1 MTDRFSFVASLPLT
15 DAQDAAVE
23 LKRATGLGAVAAM
36 VSANIQ
42 GTNIG
47 ECELDPLWA
56 AAQAQAMPIIVHPV
70 LVEAAPRA
78 ARFGL
83 TQIAQYTFDTTLG
96 VGSLIFSG
104 VLDRFPTLSLIL
116 SHGGGAFP
124 YLLGRFDVM
133 HARMDRAGQGDV
145 AQKAP
150 SAYAGRIGY
159 DTILHAPKALRFLAD
174 AVGIG
179 QLALGTDE
187 AFPPADRDPMAS
199 LKQAGFSAA
208 EIGLDCG
215 CQSAPAVPEVGLIWA
230 SFKSQRCKGTS
241 MDVDLQNV
249 FARIDR
255 DELIKVALD
264 LGNIDSPTGR
274 EGPVAD
280 YVQDWLRREGFDA
293 RKVGLYPDRPNVLAT
308 LPGSGNGRSL
318 CFNSHMDTA
327 VHHEEWWATR
337 NASDPIFHSA
347 WREDDM
353 LVGNGIVNDKGPMA
367 TWLMAA
373 KAIKDSGVKLKGDL
387 VLMAVVGEIGVEP
400 VDEFQP
406 PEYIAKE
413 AGTRYAITHGGVAD
427 YALVAEGTDFG
438 IVGVEAGKA
447 FFKITVFGNDYPIY
461 TPYIPRPS
469 TIENN
474 PNAIVRMTKLIQRIE
489 EWALEYEN
497 KYRYECAGG
506 IVQPKINIGAIR
518 GGVPWKITKTVQQ
531 CAIYLD
537 VRITPVQEPLDIR
550 EELRRPHQRCRARPA
565 KSSSMPI
572 GPASRPTRK
581 KPSRSG
587 ARSHGPTAR
596 SWARSRTRLRCPAS
610 SMWRDVNCFNEMR
623 IPSLTYGPGVSS
635 GGGKYA
641 MKIENMILGTKL
653 YAQTA
658 IELCSQERS

>member
-1 MTDRFSFVASLPLT
+1 
-15 DAQDAAVE
+15 
-23 LKRATGLGAVAAM
+23 
-36 VSANIQ
+36 
-42 GTNIG
+42 
-47 ECELDPLWA
+47 
-56 AAQAQAMPIIVHPV
+56 
-70 LVEAAPRA
+70 
-78 ARFGL
+78 
-83 TQIAQYTFDTTLG
+83 
-96 VGSLIFSG
+96 
-104 VLDRFPTLSLIL
+104 
-116 SHGGGAFP
+116 
-124 YLLGRFDVM
+124 
-133 HARMDRAGQGDV
+133 MD
-145 AQKAP
+145 
-150 SAYAGRIGY
+150 I
-159 DTILHAPKALRFLAD
+159 
-174 AVGIG
+174 
-179 QLALGTDE
+179 
-187 AFPPADRDPMAS
+187 
-199 LKQAGFSAA
+199 
-208 EIGLDCG
+208 
-215 CQSAPAVPEVGLIWA
+215 
-230 SFKSQRCKGTS
+230 
-241 MDVDLQNV
+241 DLQSV

-255 DELIKVALD
+255 DELVKVALD

-308 LPGSGNGRSL
+308 LPGSGSGRSL

-337 NASDPIFHSA
+337 HASDPIFHSA

-367 TWLMAA
+367 TWLLAA

-406 PEYIAKE
+406 PQYIAKE

-447 FFKITVFGNDYPIY
+447 FFKITVFGNDSPIY
-461 TPYIPRPS
+461 TPYIPRPT
-469 TIENN
+469 TIEQN
-474 PNAIVRMTKLIQRIE
+474 PSAIVRMSKLVQCVE
-489 EWALEYEN
+489 EWAAEYEN
-497 KYRYECAGG
+497 KHRYECVGG

-537 VRITPVQEPLDIR
+537 ARITPAQEPFDVR
-550 EELRRPHQRCRARPA
+550 EELRRLVNDAGLSGEVELYAYRPGFEA
-565 KSSSMPI
+565 DEKKVEPLKSAI
-572 GPASRPTRK
+572 I
-581 KPSRSG
+581 
-587 ARSHGPTAR
+587 RSHRAILGADPNPAPV
-596 SWARSRTRLRCPAS
+596 PAS
-610 SMWRDVNCFNEMR
+610 SMWRDINCFNEMR

-658 IELCSQERS
+658 IDLCSQERA